1 MNSMRDVYACVSLE
15 HKPDST
21 NKKETPVARFWATG
35 LPELWATGFPE
46 MRATGFP
53 GKTDG

>member
-1 MNSMRDVYACVSLE
+1 MRDVYACVSLE